1 MAVSLTIRH
10 SSRLGQAE
18 TTLINF
24 MVTEDG
30 LEDQLL
36 ALTVSKERPD
46 LEEQKAEIIQS
57 TNDNKIKIK
66 SLEDGILEQLA
77 NAEGDVLENIELIEN
92 LEDSKRVSTE
102 IAEKMAVAVETEKK
116 INISRENY
124 RKVAGRG
131 SLMFFLLSDL
141 NKMHTF
147 QCGADLD
154 LTTSGSAHCLA
165 LPCLLSRS
173 PRGRWII
180 SAATIL

>member
-1 MAVSLTIRH
+1 M
-10 SSRLGQAE
+10 
-18 TTLINF
+18 
-24 MVTEDG
+24 TEDG

-46 LEEQKAEIIQS
+46 LEEQKAGIIQS

-66 SLEDGILEQLA
+66 ALEDGILEQLA

-147 QCGADLD
+147 QCGAESRSHDLWVGP
-154 LTTSGSAHCLA
+154 LPRLA
-165 LPCLLSRS
+165 LSALSLTQRS
-173 PRGRWII
+173 MDRHSSPQPS
-180 SAATIL
+180 SARSSRECSTSSKS